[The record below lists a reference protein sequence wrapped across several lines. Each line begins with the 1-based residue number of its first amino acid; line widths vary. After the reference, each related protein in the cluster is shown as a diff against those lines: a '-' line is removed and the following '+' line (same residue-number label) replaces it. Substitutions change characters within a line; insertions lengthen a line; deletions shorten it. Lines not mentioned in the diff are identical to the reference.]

1 MEEQLPARRP
11 ASLLSEHG
19 PAVLVVWGGATV
31 AAVTA
36 FQQESTRLGLAGG
49 GCANGWFFLGFVAAA
64 LGVSWGILLI
74 VYLCSE

>member
-1 MEEQLPARRP
+1 MDEPLPARRR
-11 ASLLSEHG
+11 ASLLSEIG
-19 PAVLVVWGGATV
+19 PVVLVVWGGATV

-36 FQQESTRLGLAGG
+36 FRQESSRLQLQGG
-49 GCANGWFFLGFVAAA
+49 GCANGLFLFGFLAAA